1 MLGRWLLATLFAI
14 IVAPP
19 SAPAQAPQRFEVASV
34 RPNPNPHIRPVL
46 FTPPGSPILI
56 TNYTL
61 GALVHYAYDLK
72 SSYEMRGGPAWLMKD
87 RFDISAVPPPGS
99 TEEQVPAM
107 LQHCLR
113 SDSAHAFG
121 ARLQSV
127 LRDGRR
133 FAWTS
138 QLPGRRVPQPLR
150 QRRGFTLR

>member
-61 GALVHYAYDLK
+61 GFMIER
-72 SSYEMRGGPAWLMKD
+72 SE
-87 RFDISAVPPPGS
+87 S
-99 TEEQVPAM
+99 T
-107 LQHCLR
+107 
-113 SDSAHAFG
+113 
-121 ARLQSV
+121 
-127 LRDGRR
+127 
-133 FAWTS
+133 
-138 QLPGRRVPQPLR
+138 
-150 QRRGFTLR
+150 